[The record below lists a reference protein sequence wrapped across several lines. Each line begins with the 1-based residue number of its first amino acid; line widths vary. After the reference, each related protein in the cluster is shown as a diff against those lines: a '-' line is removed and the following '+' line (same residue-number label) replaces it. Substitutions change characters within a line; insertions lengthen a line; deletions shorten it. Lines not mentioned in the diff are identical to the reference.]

1 MQKNKYYCRI
11 DGKIY
16 NLKKIQDI
24 IDENTSKPNYGKIF
38 LASIEEYGLPED
50 NFLDQLIKF
59 NNNEIPADYNEC
71 LERMKA
77 RNRAEANAIRA
88 NSGKPTNS
96 VNCPYCKSTNTT
108 KISNAK
114 KAVAVGLFG
123 IFGMSKASKQWHCNN
138 CKSDF

>member
-1 MQKNKYYCRI
+1 MGKNKYYCKINGTIENLEDVQNLI
-11 DGKIY
+11 DKNEFSGKITLTMY
-16 NLKKIQDI
+16 EKYGWNIQDAI
-24 IDENTSKPNYGKIF
+24 LF
-38 LASIEEYGLPED
+38 ED
-50 NFLDQLIKF
+50 VIKF

-96 VNCPYCKSTNTT
+96 VKCPYCKSTNTT

-123 IFGMSKASKQWHCNN
+123 IFGMSKASKQWHCNS

>member
-1 MQKNKYYCRI
+1 MGKNKYYCRI
-11 DGKIY
+11 NGKIE
-16 NLKKIQDI
+16 NLQDIQNVLDKIDTENDI
-24 IDENTSKPNYGKIF
+24 IDIMVHQHGFDPLDALLF
-38 LASIEEYGLPED
+38 ED
-50 NFLDQLIKF
+50 VIKF

-96 VNCPYCKSTNTT
+96 VKCPYCKSTNTT

-123 IFGMSKASKQWHCNN
+123 IFGMSKASKQWHCNS
-138 CKSDF
+138 CGSDF

>member
-1 MQKNKYYCRI
+1 MGKNKYYCKINGTIENLEDIQNLI
-11 DGKIY
+11 DKNEFSGKITLTMY
-16 NLKKIQDI
+16 EKYGWNIQDAI
-24 IDENTSKPNYGKIF
+24 LF
-38 LASIEEYGLPED
+38 ED
-50 NFLDQLIKF
+50 VIKF

-96 VNCPYCKSTNTT
+96 VKCPYCKSTNTT

-123 IFGMSKASKQWHCNN
+123 IFGMSKASKQWHCNS